1 MTSMPISFIAGGAG
15 GLLLLATVAFGLTQ
29 WGNRR
34 FLLATQT
41 LTQRLE
47 AGRGTA
53 AVDRYDVSELRGLP
67 PPVQL
72 YFRRALKPGQKI
84 VAGVEISHVGTFNMS
99 QHGQRWRPF
108 SSDQRVVT
116 QRPGFVWSGRINL
129 FAGAAAFVHDAYVAG
144 HGILRPTLLG
154 IFSLGKQ
161 QHGDALD
168 RAELIRYLAEA
179 AWYPT
184 ALLPS
189 QGVSWSAVDEHS
201 ANATLRDGPS
211 IVTLLFRFNEHGMIA
226 SASSD
231 ARGAVDGGVLIMRP
245 WEGRWS
251 TYRRRDGM
259 RIPTSGEASWLVH
272 GRRMPYWRGVVT
284 SLTYGFAG
292 SGIAQGGR
300 MALPDR

>member
-1 MTSMPISFIAGGAG
+1 MTSVSISLLAGVVA
-15 GLLLLATVAFGLTQ
+15 GLLLVATLAFGLTR

-34 FLLATQT
+34 FRLATQA
-41 LTQRLE
+41 LTRRLE
-47 AGRGTA
+47 ASRGAA
-53 AVDRYDVSELRGLP
+53 AVDRYDVSELQGLP
-67 PPVQL
+67 VPVQL
-72 YFRRALKPGQKI
+72 YFQRALKPGQKI
-84 VAGVEISHVGTFNMS
+84 VAGVEIRHVGTFNMS
-99 QHGQRWRPF
+99 PHGQRWRPF
-108 SSDQRVVT
+108 SSDQSVVT

-154 IFSLGKQ
+154 LFSLGKQ

-189 QGVSWSAVDEHS
+189 QGVSWSPVDEHS
-201 ANATLRDGPS
+201 ANATLRDGRS

-231 ARGAVDGGVLIMRP
+231 ARGAVDAGVLVMRP

-251 TYRRRDGM
+251 TYRRREGM
-259 RIPTSGEASWLVH
+259 RVPTSGEASWLVH
-272 GRRMPYWRGVVT
+272 GRRMPYWRGAVT
-284 SLTYGFAG
+284 SLTYGFVGHGTEHAG
-292 SGIAQGGR
+292 R
-300 MALPDR
+300 VALPDR

>member
-1 MTSMPISFIAGGAG
+1 MSIALIMEIVG
-15 GLLLLATVAFGLTQ
+15 GLLLLATMAFGLSR
-29 WGNRR
+29 WGDRR
-34 FLLATQT
+34 FLLATQA
-41 LTQRLE
+41 LTRRLE
-47 AGRGTA
+47 EGRVDA

-67 PPVQL
+67 LPVQL
-72 YFRRALKPGQKI
+72 YFQRALRPGQKI
-84 VAGVEISHVGTFNMS
+84 VSGVEISHVGTFNMS
-99 QHGQRWRPF
+99 PHGQRWRPF
-108 SSDQRVVT
+108 SSGQSVVT
-116 QRPGFVWSGRINL
+116 QRPGFVWSGRISL

-144 HGILRPTLLG
+144 HGVLSPTLMGL
-154 IFSLGKQ
+154 FSLGKQ

-201 ANATLRDGPS
+201 ANATLSDGRS
-211 IVTLLFRFNEHGMIA
+211 TVTLLFSFNEHGMIA

-231 ARGAVDGGVLIMRP
+231 ARGAIDAGVLVMRP

-251 TYRRRDGM
+251 TYRRREGM
-259 RIPTSGEASWLVH
+259 RVPTSGEASWLVH

-284 SLTYGFAG
+284 SLAYGFVGHDTAPAG
-292 SGIAQGGR
+292 RIVSAEH
-300 MALPDR
+300 